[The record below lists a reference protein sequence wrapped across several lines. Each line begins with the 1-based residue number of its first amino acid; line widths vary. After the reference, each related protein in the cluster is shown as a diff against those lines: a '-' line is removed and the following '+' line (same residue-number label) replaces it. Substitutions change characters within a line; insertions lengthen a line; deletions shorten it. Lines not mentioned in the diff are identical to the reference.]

1 MKYKR
6 LVVKEIVVKQIV
18 LKQEGCNSWRVAS
31 FLFCLDEGF
40 TIWECKLWE

>member
-18 LKQEGCNSWRVAS
+18 LKQEGCNSWRVVS
-31 FLFCLDEGF
+31 FLFLPG
-40 TIWECKLWE
+40 

>member
-18 LKQEGCNSWRVAS
+18 LKQEGCTSWRVAS
-31 FLFCLDEGF
+31 FLFLPG
-40 TIWECKLWE
+40 